1 MVLIAHRG
9 NIDGK
14 NNKENLPEH
23 INDALNKG
31 YNAEI
36 DLRYICGKLYLGHDE
51 PEYEINYSYLLT
63 PNLWIHCKNIDAL
76 EYLKDFNNPN
86 NYFWHQ
92 EDDVTLTSSGFL
104 WTYPNKPLTKYS
116 IAVIK
121 GSEIPK
127 NLNCFGV
134 CSDFVSNF

>member
-14 NNKENLPEH
+14 SNKENHPEL
-23 INDALNKG
+23 INNALSKG
-31 YNAEI
+31 YSVEI
-36 DLRYICGKLYLGHDE
+36 DLRYISDKLYLGHDNAQ
-51 PEYEINYSYLLT
+51 YKIDYSYLLNS
-63 PNLWIHCKNIDAL
+63 NLWIHCKNIEAL
-76 EYLKDFNNPN
+76 EFLKDVKNPN

-92 EDDVTLTSSGFL
+92 EDDVTLTSNGFL
-104 WTYPNKPLTKYS
+104 WTYPNKSLTKYS

-121 GSEIPK
+121 GSETP